1 LIVTINFDLRSPIA
15 ETPRS
20 LVLNLFGDYLRYAG
34 GEIKLGELT
43 ELMMAFGMEPA
54 TVRVSM
60 SRLKQEG
67 WFTTRKEGRETAY
80 VLSERMLDVLVH
92 GRPRIFRRKE
102 EPWAGRWTMVIY
114 QVPESDRAVRE
125 QLRKQLAWSGF
136 GQLSPST
143 WLAPHNLSSEAK
155 EIASQYESARIDV
168 LWCGSDDTVAARD
181 LAARCWDLVS
191 LGRDY
196 AGFLATYE
204 HLDNESANSRKNGR
218 QALVERT
225 RITDDFRRFPF
236 RDPELPQELQPT
248 DWPGPAAFKLFSRV
262 HEQLGPQARTFV
274 EDVIGRPVPAITTD
288 YM

>member
-1 LIVTINFDLRSPIA
+1 MA

-34 GEIKLGELT
+34 GEVKLCQLT
-43 ELMMAFGMEPA
+43 ELMTAFGMGPA

-67 WFTTRKEGRETAY
+67 WFTTRREGRETVY
-80 VLSERMLDVLVH
+80 TLSDRLLDVVVQ

-102 EPWAGRWTMVIY
+102 EPWTGRWTMVIY
-114 QVPESDRAVRE
+114 QMPESDRAARE
-125 QLRKQLAWSGF
+125 QLRKQLAWTGF

-143 WLAPHNLSSEAK
+143 WLAPHDLSREARD
-155 EIASQYESARIDV
+155 IASQHAGARIDV
-168 LWCGSDDTVAARD
+168 LWCGSDGTQAARE
-181 LAARCWDLVS
+181 LAARCWDLNS

-196 AGFLATYE
+196 VDFLATYA
-204 HLDNESANSRKNGR
+204 HLDDERGNSTKDGR

-236 RDPELPQELQPT
+236 RDPELPHELQPRG
-248 DWPGPAAFKLFSRV
+248 WAGPAAFSLFSRV
-262 HEQLGPQARTFV
+262 HEQLGTQARTFV
-274 EDVIGRPVPAITTD
+274 EAVIGRSVPAITERYVTNT
-288 YM
+288 

>member
-1 LIVTINFDLRSPIA
+1 MP

-20 LVLNLFGDYLRYAG
+20 LALNLFGDYLRYAG
-34 GEIKLGELT
+34 GEAKLGELT
-43 ELMMAFGMEPA
+43 ELMAAFGMEPG

-67 WFTTRKEGRETAY
+67 WFTTRREGRETVYA
-80 VLSERMLDVLVH
+80 LSDRLLDILVY
-92 GRPRIFRRKE
+92 GRPRISRRKE
-102 EPWAGRWTMVIY
+102 QPWSGRWTMVIY
-114 QVPESDRAVRE
+114 QAPEFDRAVRE
-125 QLRKQLAWSGF
+125 QLRRQLAWSGF

-143 WLAPHNLSSEAK
+143 WLAPHDLSREAK
-155 EIASQYESARIDV
+155 EIASRNEGARVDV
-168 LWCGSDDTVAARD
+168 LWCGSDDTGEARE
-181 LAARCWDLVS
+181 LAARCWDLDS
-191 LGRDY
+191 LGQDY
-196 AGFLATYE
+196 VDFLVSYA

-248 DWPGPAAFKLFSRV
+248 DWPGPAALKLFSRV
-262 HEQLGPQARTFV
+262 HEQLGPQARRFL
-274 EDVIGRPVPAITTD
+274 EDVIGRSVPAITAG

>member
-1 LIVTINFDLRSPIA
+1 MA

-34 GEIKLGELT
+34 GEVKLGELT
-43 ELMMAFGMEPA
+43 ELMVAFGVEPG

-67 WFTTRKEGRETAY
+67 WFITRREGRETVYA
-80 VLSERMLDVLVH
+80 LSERMLDVLVH

-102 EPWAGRWTMVIY
+102 EPWSGRWTMVIY

-125 QLRKQLAWSGF
+125 QLRKQLAWTGF

-143 WLAPHNLSSEAK
+143 WLAPHDLAREAK
-155 EIASQYESARIDV
+155 EIASQHETARIDV
-168 LWCGSDDTVAARD
+168 LWCGSDGTEAARE
-181 LAARCWDLVS
+181 LAARCWDLES
-191 LGRDY
+191 LRRDY
-196 AGFLATYE
+196 MDFLATYA
-204 HLDNESANSRKNGR
+204 HLDNEGGNGCKDGK

-225 RITDDFRRFPF
+225 RITNDFRRFPF
-236 RDPELPQELQPT
+236 RDPELPYVLQPKN
-248 DWPGPAAFKLFSRV
+248 WPGPAAFNLFCRA
-262 HEQLGPQARTFV
+262 HQQLGPQARTFV
-274 EDVIGRPVPAITTD
+274 EDVIGRPVPATTED